1 MKKYLIYA
9 LAIITTATVFFLK
22 TNHNTQSVISDTIL
36 DNVEALASKEIIK
49 NEYICYGDGNVI
61 CPSSGELVAGYYKK
75 RNLE

>member
-1 MKKYLIYA
+1 MPNEEK
-9 LAIITTATVFFLK
+9 
-22 TNHNTQSVISDTIL
+22 IL
-36 DNVEALASKEIIK
+36 DQELCFQLYVASKEIIK